1 MSVRKLVFLT
11 LAPIL
16 ACCSFFE
23 FFLAYRHSEQLKD
36 STNWRVAEAH
46 LTERG
51 DEIKPPEQL
60 GLAPGTFL
68 NLFVSKPYIE
78 YKFKVNDKK
87 YMVRQK
93 LPLCLTFVKAFTI
106 RENVDDSRQDSY
118 DLKDTDLVDQTT
130 GQLKSNLNEFLDE
143 QIEGNMPKVQ
153 IKYNP
158 NDPQESLTDP
168 DKLNGT
174 ETLFWSG
181 ICTLVL
187 AIVAVFAARNPV
199 KP

>member
-1 MSVRKLVFLT
+1 MSVRKVVFLT
-11 LAPIL
+11 LALIL

-23 FFLAYRHSEQLKD
+23 FFLAHQHNEQLKN
-36 STNWRVAEAH
+36 STHWRVAEAR

-51 DEIKPPEQL
+51 DELKPPEQH
-60 GLAPGTFL
+60 GFAPGTFL

-87 YMVRQK
+87 YTNRQK
-93 LPLCLTFVKAFTI
+93 LPLCLTFVKVFATK
-106 RENVDDSRQDSY
+106 ENDDDSRQDSY

-158 NDPQESLTDP
+158 NEPQESLTDP

-174 ETLFWSG
+174 ETLLWSG

-187 AIVAVFAARNPV
+187 AIIAVFASRNPV